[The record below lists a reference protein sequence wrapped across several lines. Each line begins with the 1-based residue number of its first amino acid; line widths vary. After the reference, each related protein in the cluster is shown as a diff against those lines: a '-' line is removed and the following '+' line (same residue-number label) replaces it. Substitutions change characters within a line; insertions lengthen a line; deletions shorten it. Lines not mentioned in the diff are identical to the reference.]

1 MFNPPSYYIA
11 NREKVLLKARQKEK
25 CECGVEVSY
34 SNRKCH
40 KQSLRHMIWLKS
52 MESEKNRLD
61 NQNGLSDST
70 TNT

>member
-1 MFNPPSYYIA
+1 MSYYEK
-11 NREKVLLKARQKEK
+11 NKQKVLSKTRQKEK

-52 MESEKNRLD
+52 IESDKNRLN
-61 NQNGLSDST
+61 NQNGD
-70 TNT
+70 